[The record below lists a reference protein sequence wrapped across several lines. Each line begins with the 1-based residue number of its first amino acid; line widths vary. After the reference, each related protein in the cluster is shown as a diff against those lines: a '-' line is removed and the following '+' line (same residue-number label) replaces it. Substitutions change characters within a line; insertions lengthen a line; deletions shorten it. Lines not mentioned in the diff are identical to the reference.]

1 MDKNSLWGLLVIAI
15 VLFGFSWFSNRQ
27 QRQLIEEQRIA
38 DSIERVRYP
47 EKYAKEPE
55 LSADS
60 LRAVADAPSSRDN
73 SEVLAEN
80 LGRSLVESLKGEE
93 KFYTIEND
101 VLRMTV
107 SNRGGAVT
115 NVELKN
121 YKRYGGGEL
130 LLFEPGS
137 AKFDM
142 SFFMRRSYNYAQVNP
157 ADHYFVSDAPQLMG
171 ADATTGP
178 QTLTLRLP
186 VDSAAYLEYRYT
198 VSPGQYMVDFDVRF
212 VGMEQWLANLTDF
225 TFDWN
230 AVSRQNEKGFKNE
243 NNYTTIAYHYP
254 GDKGI
259 EQLGYTDADRGGGVR
274 SEEINTR
281 IDWFDFKQQF
291 FSSAL
296 IADAGFQN
304 AFLKYSTYQPGS
316 GKIKDFQA
324 RVSVPYYPNQS
335 EYDFRFYFGPNKFS
349 ILKTYDIGIERIVP
363 LGGWLVR
370 WVNRFLVIPVFDFL
384 GKYIANYGII
394 ILLLTIIIKLIISP
408 LTYKS
413 YLSSAKMRVLK
424 PELDEIN
431 QQYPKKEDAM
441 KKQQAVMAL
450 YKRAGV
456 NPMGGCL
463 PLLIQFPILIA
474 MFRFFPASIE
484 LRGEHFLW
492 ADDLS
497 SYDSVLNLPFNI
509 PWYGDHVSLFALLM
523 AVALFV
529 YSKINY
535 AQMSSAGPQMA
546 GMKFMTLYLMPVMM
560 LFWFNSYASG
570 LCYYYLHFNLFTIG
584 QTTGCRYIV
593 NEDKLHARLQEN
605 AKKPRKKSRWQER
618 YEQAMRQQQ
627 QMQRAQQAKNQGG
640 VPKQRSKPQ
649 QPKKN
654 R

>member
-1 MDKNSLWGLLVIAI
+1 MDKNSLWGLLVIAV

-38 DSIERVRYP
+38 DSIDRVRYP
-47 EKYAKEPE
+47 EKYAKETEFPT
-55 LSADS
+55 DS
-60 LRAVADAPSSRDN
+60 LPTVAPETRDN
-73 SEVLAEN
+73 TDVLAEN
-80 LGRSLVESLKGEE
+80 LGRSLVESLEGEE

-107 SNRGGAVT
+107 SSRGGAVT

-121 YKRYGGGEL
+121 YKSYGGGEL

-137 AKFDM
+137 ARFDM
-142 SFFMRRSYNYAQVNP
+142 SFFMRRSYNYAQVNT
-157 ADHYFVSDAPQLMG
+157 ADHYFVSDAPQLIG

-186 VDSAAYLEYRYT
+186 VDSSAYLEYRYT

-212 VGMEQWLANLTDF
+212 VGMQQWLSNLTDF

-296 IADAGFQN
+296 IANDGFQN

-324 RVSVPYYPNQS
+324 RASVPYYPNQS

-523 AVALFV
+523 AVALFA

-570 LCYYYLHFNLFTIG
+570 LCYYYLLFNLFTIA
-584 QTTGCRYIV
+584 QTTGFRYIV

-649 QPKKN
+649 QPKKS